1 MTVSAAARVVASG
14 VVVRHPV
21 PWLLAWV
28 LAHVLA
34 RLWLSPALELDEA
47 EQMLWSQ
54 RLAWGYGAQPPLY
67 TWFQVG
73 VATLL
78 GPGLLALAM
87 LKMALLALTY
97 WCLWRAAREVLPP
110 RAAWWAAASLVWLPI
125 MGWESL
131 RDLTH
136 TVLVCASVAATWW
149 LVLRQ
154 LQRPQP
160 SGFVALGLVLALG
173 LLSKYSFALFALA
186 LVLAVLSGR
195 ETRPALWAR
204 GWWYLP
210 LTLAAVLLPH
220 VLWLWRHWQLASR
233 GTLTKMQ
240 LQPEASVWHGLS
252 SLLVDGVLANLLLWL
267 LLALAVFGRAW
278 WCPLPLQGAVA
289 GQVTGHHVV
298 EPVPPAWLQPLLW
311 RYLGAVAV
319 LLLGMVLVG
328 DVTHFKA
335 RWVHPLL
342 LVVPLLAFVARPALA
357 HHPRSHW
364 YTSGVVLGF
373 VLFGALFTARPW
385 LNGRLDRLNEIN
397 EPIVALVQ
405 HLQRAGYD
413 GQSPILASDAVLGG
427 MLRAQFPAAPV
438 AVCRPELLDDLP
450 VCVAQARIFWAD
462 GDGTAAALGPRN
474 VLLVAR
480 QIDPAAAWWRA
491 LGPLPPGAVVQT
503 LYLPYTHASAS
514 ALPVR
519 YQFVW
524 PSAPLQP

>member
-1 MTVSAAARVVASG
+1 MSVSAAARVVASG

-21 PWLLAWV
+21 PWLLAWA
-28 LAHVLA
+28 LALVLA

-67 TWFQVG
+67 TWLQSG
-73 VATLL
+73 VAALL
-78 GPGLLALAM
+78 GPGLLALAV

-110 RAAWWAAASLVWLPI
+110 RAAWWASASLVWLPI

-195 ETRPALWAR
+195 ETRLALWTH

-220 VLWLWRHWQLASR
+220 ALWLWQHWQLASR
-233 GTLTKMQ
+233 GTLTKLQ
-240 LQPEASVWHGLS
+240 LQPEASVLQGLS

-267 LLALAVFGRAW
+267 LLALAVFGRTW
-278 WCPLPLQGAVA
+278 WRPLPLQGDAA
-289 GQVTGHHVV
+289 AQAPAHAH
-298 EPVPPAWLQPLLW
+298 EPAPPAWLQPLLW
-311 RYLGAVAV
+311 RYLGWVAV

-342 LVVPLLAFVARPALA
+342 LVVPLLAFVARPVLA

-364 YTSGVVLGF
+364 FTSGVVLGF
-373 VLFGALFTARPW
+373 VLFGALFVARPW

-397 EPIVALVQ
+397 EPIAELVQ

-427 MLRAQFPAAPV
+427 MLRAQFPTAPV
-438 AVCRPELLDDLP
+438 AVCRPEPLADLP
-450 VCVAQARIFWAD
+450 ACVAQARAFWAD
-462 GDGTAAALGPRN
+462 GDGAAVTGPRS

-480 QIDPAAAWWRA
+480 QADPVAAWWRA
-491 LGPLPPGAVVQT
+491 LGPLPRGAAVQT
-503 LYLPYTHASAS
+503 LYLPYTHAPAS

-524 PSAPLQP
+524 PSAPLHP